1 MPENRGTTLC
11 KCKMTI
17 ELRRMRFFR
26 RSQFVKKDQ
35 KSFLALLCYIFA
47 HFCSRKNSAIFR
59 NTGAS
64 SQICMRKTVE
74 LMHTLRSS
82 KGGLPG
88 YTLVKLGRRFGWL
101 LAWPFLLC
109 GYATVVSGTMAIGD
123 GSRSVLA
130 QTQENQTAHSTE
142 TVAEYIREH
151 GFALDSIDDLQPLLE
166 KASQSRLVLLGEA
179 SHGTSEYY
187 VWRAEISR
195 RLIEEYGFD
204 FVLVEGD
211 WPLAIEVNRHVKH
224 LESEQRTSREVLQVF
239 HRWPQWMW
247 ANEEVLDLVA
257 WMREHNRAHPPEN
270 RSGFYGMDMYAATD
284 AMQVVNRFLSA
295 RNGDLARQA
304 DRLYG
309 CFTRFRDPSAYLNNI
324 RRTGEDCSEDIEQVY
339 SLVREHE
346 ARFTELDSLGYVNA
360 LKSARMMVYYERHT
374 RANLQSGPGSWNA
387 RVDFFH
393 DTAQRLLERYGPDS
407 RGIVW
412 AHNTHIG
419 DARATTMANSGM
431 KNIGQLARETYGM
444 DQVFAVGFGTY
455 RGTVLAGRRWE
466 GPMQQMQIPDAV
478 QGSYEE
484 AMYRSGIS
492 PLLLMLH
499 DSRNRPE
506 LMEPRG
512 NRAVGVVYNPARDS
526 QDNFVPTILPLRYDA
541 FLFFSDTQAL
551 SPLE

>member
-1 MPENRGTTLC
+1 MYKHSSFDRNLFALNVVGFGMR
-11 KCKMTI
+11 KC
-17 ELRRMRFFR
+17 LL
-26 RSQFVKKDQ
+26 
-35 KSFLALLCYIFA
+35 LAVLVLLCWNAGAA
-47 HFCSRKNSAIFR
+47 HA
-59 NTGAS
+59 
-64 SQICMRKTVE
+64 
-74 LMHTLRSS
+74 
-82 KGGLPG
+82 G
-88 YTLVKLGRRFGWL
+88 YTHSEPLVCTSHDAEAEQFHDTDDVGTKTE
-101 LAWPFLLC
+101 LA
-109 GYATVVSGTMAIGD
+109 AGTRLPDMEVQESH
-123 GSRSVLA
+123 GSDS
-130 QTQENQTAHSTE
+130 QNDTA
-142 TVAEYIREH
+142 AYIRRH
-151 GFALDSIDDLQPLLE
+151 GIALGGTDDLQPLLDQ
-166 KASQSRLVLLGEA
+166 ASQSRLVLLGEA

-195 RLIEEYGFD
+195 RLIEEHGFD

-211 WPLAIEVNRHVKH
+211 WPLAFEVNRHVKH
-224 LESEQRTSREVLQVF
+224 LDSEPRDSRDVLQVF

-247 ANEEVLDLVA
+247 ANEEVLDLVV
-257 WMREHNRAHPPEN
+257 WMKEYNRTHPPEN
-270 RSGFYGMDMYAATD
+270 RSGFYGMDMYAAPD
-284 AMQVVNRFLSA
+284 AMQVVNDFLSA
-295 RNGDLARQA
+295 HDGDLARQA
-304 DRLYG
+304 ERLFG

-324 RRTGEDCSEDIEQVY
+324 RRTGEDCSEDIERVY
-339 SLVREHE
+339 GLMREHE
-346 ARFTELDSLGYVNA
+346 GPFTEQDSLGYVNA

-374 RANLQSGPGSWNA
+374 RGNLQSGPESWNY

-393 DTAQRLLERYGPDS
+393 DTAKRLLERYGPDS

-431 KNIGQLARETYGM
+431 KNIGQLARETFGM

-478 QGSYEE
+478 EGSYEE
-484 AMYRSGIS
+484 VMYRSGVS
-492 PLLLMLH
+492 PLMLLLR

>member
-1 MPENRGTTLC
+1 MSKHCYFGQTLSACNFARSGKCIGLMLAGFVFLWWHTNIASAGHNRPDAVASIQTSTQAEETGVADSPDDVAAYIRRHG
-11 KCKMTI
+11 I
-17 ELRRMRFFR
+17 ELGNF
-26 RSQFVKKDQ
+26 
-35 KSFLALLCYIFA
+35 
-47 HFCSRKNSAIFR
+47 
-59 NTGAS
+59 
-64 SQICMRKTVE
+64 
-74 LMHTLRSS
+74 
-82 KGGLPG
+82 
-88 YTLVKLGRRFGWL
+88 
-101 LAWPFLLC
+101 
-109 GYATVVSGTMAIGD
+109 
-123 GSRSVLA
+123 
-130 QTQENQTAHSTE
+130 
-142 TVAEYIREH
+142 
-151 GFALDSIDDLQPLLE
+151 DDLQPLLDQA
-166 KASQSRLVLLGEA
+166 ASSRLVLLGEA

-195 RLIEEYGFD
+195 RLIKEHGFD

-211 WPLAIEVNRHVKH
+211 WPLAFEVNRHVKH
-224 LESEQRTSREVLQVF
+224 LENEPRTTREVLQVF

-247 ANEEVLDLVA
+247 ANEEVLDLIA
-257 WMREHNRAHPPEN
+257 WIKEYNRTHPPES
-270 RSGFYGMDMYAATD
+270 RTGFYGMDMYAAPD
-284 AMQVVNRFLSA
+284 AIKVVNGFLSVQHA
-295 RNGDLARQA
+295 ELAREA
-304 DRLYG
+304 DRYYG
-309 CFTRFRDPSAYLNNI
+309 CFTRFRDPSAYLNNL
-324 RRTGEDCSEDIEQVY
+324 RRTGEDCSEDMERVY
-339 SLVREHE
+339 SLLRDHE
-346 ARFTELDSLGYVNA
+346 RRFIGQDSLGYVNA

-374 RANLQSGPGSWNA
+374 RANLQSGPESWNE

-431 KNIGQLARETYGM
+431 RNIGQMARETYGM

-455 RGTVLAGRRWE
+455 RGAVLAGRRWE

-484 AMYRSGIS
+484 VMYRSGVS

-551 SPLE
+551 TPLD